1 MKLQFQSDLSYQ
13 LQAID
18 SVVNIFQGQP
28 IRKSNFTVSYGED
41 AGLIQ
46 TALGIGNRLD
56 LTQEEVL
63 KNVQEVQIKNALPR
77 SETLKGMN
85 FTIEMETGTGK
96 TYVYL
101 RSIYELHQKYGFT
114 KFVVVVPSVAIRE
127 GVYKSLQI
135 TEQHLKSLYDNQ
147 TLEYFIYDSDK
158 LDRVRNFATA
168 TTIQVMI
175 INIDAFRKSFED
187 PEKEDKANVIHR
199 PNDRLNGYK
208 PIEFIQQTNP
218 IVIIDEPQSV
228 DTTDKSKEAI
238 ASLNPLCTLRY
249 SATHIDKY
257 NMIYRLDAVDAYN
270 ERLVKKI
277 EVMSIRSE
285 ESFNQPYIK
294 LVEVKERKAKIELDV
309 ETKGNVKRTTKT
321 VKYGDD
327 LFDISGEREL
337 YRNYI
342 IEQIDWTPGNESIEV
357 GGYLLKIGDA
367 IGDIDDDTIKRYQ
380 IRQTIEE
387 HLDKELRLNPRG
399 IKVLSLF
406 FIDKVANYRDYDKDG
421 NPIKGKYA
429 LMFEEEYKKL
439 IKKPKYHT
447 LFKEIDYDID
457 VEKIHNGYFAQ
468 DKKGKLKDTKG
479 NTQADTD
486 IYSLIMKDKE
496 KLLSFNEPLRFIFSH
511 SALREGWDNPN
522 VFQICTLKDSGGTYV
537 SRRQEIGRG
546 LRLAVN
552 QNGEREADYSVNTL
566 TVMANESYE
575 DFVTNLQK
583 EIEEETGITFGK
595 IEKHTFAH
603 LVYSHKETDEAVQLG
618 YDLSKKLYE
627 HFKEKDYINEKD
639 KATTLLKEAIENYTV
654 DIPEEFQ
661 PWNKAIMIELKRIT
675 ERLPIKDG
683 SKKKKVKLNKA
694 VIDSKEFIELWDKIK
709 YKTVYSIQFDS
720 EELIKKAVN
729 SIQGMKK
736 IEKVRV
742 ISRKDAISS
751 MDRLTGLET
760 VTVKEGV
767 EDYVS
772 IQQTLPDVITELQ
785 NRTNLTRK
793 TIVQILINS
802 KRLDDFQNNP
812 QKFIDEVSKLIL
824 REMKFILQ
832 DGIKYY
838 KMDDEFYAVELFQN
852 QELLAYLNDNAVES
866 TKSPYDHVIYDSDIE
881 ESFAKRFESDENV
894 KVYVKLPN
902 WFKIDTPVGSY
913 NPDWAVVINKE
924 GVEKLYFVIETKGT
938 DIFGFLRPEEQSKI
952 AFARKHFKAI
962 NTDVTFEGPENDV
975 GDFLLRVSS
984 SNYGKNG

>member
-1 MKLQFQSDLSYQ
+1 MKLHFESKLPYQ

-18 SVVNIFQGQP
+18 SVVKVFQGQP
-28 IRKSNFTVSYGED
+28 VRQSNFTVSYGEE

-46 TALGIGNRLD
+46 TALGVGNRLD
-56 LTQEEVL
+56 LTPEEII
-63 KNVQEVQIKNALPR
+63 KNVQEVQALNGLPR
-77 SETLKGMN
+77 SESLNGLN
-85 FTIEMETGTGK
+85 FTVEMETGTGK

-101 RSIYELHQKYGFT
+101 RTIYELHQKYGFT
-114 KFVVVVPSVAIRE
+114 KFVIVVPSVAIRE

-135 TEQHLKSLYDNQ
+135 TEQHLKGLYDNQ

-158 LDRVRNFATA
+158 LDRVRSFSTA

-249 SATHIDKY
+249 SATHVDKY

-294 LVEVKERKAKIELDV
+294 LIEVKERKAKIELDV
-309 ETKGNVKRTTKT
+309 ETKGKVKRTVKN

-337 YRNYI
+337 YRNYR
-342 IEQIDWTPGNESIEV
+342 IEQIDWTEGIESVEIGGN
-357 GGYLLKIGDA
+357 LLRIGDA
-367 IGDIDDDTIKRYQ
+367 IGDFDDDTIKRYQ
-380 IRQTIEE
+380 IHQTIEE

-421 NPIKGKYA
+421 NPVKGKYA
-429 LMFEEEYKKL
+429 IMFEEEYKKL
-439 IKKPKYHT
+439 IQKPKYNT
-447 LFKEIDYDID
+447 LFKEIDVEIS

-468 DKKGKLKDTKG
+468 DKKGNLKDTKG

-496 KLLSFNEPLRFIFSH
+496 RLLSFNEPLRFIFSH

-522 VFQICTLKDSGGTYV
+522 VFQICTLKDSSGTYV

-552 QNGEREADYSVNTL
+552 QNGKREPDYNVNTL

-575 DFVTNLQK
+575 EFVMGLQN
-583 EIEEETGITFGK
+583 EIEKESGITFGK
-595 IEKHTFAH
+595 IEKHTFANVSY
-603 LVYSHKETDEAVQLG
+603 LNKETEEFEQLG

-627 HFKEKDYINEKD
+627 DFKEKGYINEKD
-639 KATTLLKEAIENYTV
+639 KATSVLKEAIERYEV
-654 DIPEEFQ
+654 DIPQEFE

-683 SKKKKVKLNKA
+683 TKKKKVKLNKA
-694 VIDSKEFIELWDKIK
+694 ILDSQEFIELWDKIK

-720 EELIKKAVN
+720 DELIKKSID
-729 SIQGMKK
+729 SIQVMKK
-736 IEKVRV
+736 IEKVRM

-772 IQQTLPDVITELQ
+772 LHHTLPDVITELQ

-793 TIVQILINS
+793 TIVRILTGSN
-802 KRLDDFQNNP
+802 RLEDFKNNP
-812 QKFIDEVSKLIL
+812 QKFIEEVTKIIL

-838 KMDDEFYAVELFQN
+838 KMDEEYYAVELFQN

-866 TKSPYDHVIYDSDIE
+866 SKSPYDHVLYDSDIE

-913 NPDWAVVINKE
+913 NPDWAAVINKD
-924 GVEKLYFVIETKGT
+924 GVEKLYFVLETKGT
-938 DIFGFLRPEEQSKI
+938 DILGLLRPEEQSKI
-952 AFARKHFKAI
+952 EFARKHFEAI
-962 NTDVTFEGPENDV
+962 NTDVAFEGPEYDV
-975 GDFLLRVSS
+975 SDFLLRVSS
-984 SNYGKNG
+984 SN

>member
-18 SVVNIFQGQP
+18 SVVNVFQGQP
-28 IRKSNFTVSYGED
+28 IRQSNFTVSFGES
-41 AGLIQ
+41 AGMIQ
-46 TALGIGNRLD
+46 TALGIGNFLD
-56 LTQEEVL
+56 LNEDEIL
-63 KNVQEVQIKNALPR
+63 KNVQEVQLRHGLSPSEALN
-77 SETLKGMN
+77 GMN
-85 FTIEMETGTGK
+85 FTVEMETGTGK

-114 KFVVVVPSVAIRE
+114 KFVIVVPSVAIRE

-135 TEQHLKSLYDNQ
+135 TEQHLKGLYDNQ

-158 LDRVRNFATA
+158 LDRVRSFATA

-187 PEKEDKANVIHR
+187 PDKEDKANIIHR

-238 ASLNPLCTLRY
+238 ASLEPLCTLRY
-249 SATHIDKY
+249 SATHVDKY

-270 ERLVKKI
+270 EKLVKKI

-285 ESFNQPYIK
+285 TSFNQPYIK
-294 LVEVKERKAKIELDV
+294 LLEVKERKAKVELDV
-309 ETKGNVKRTTKT
+309 ETKGKVKTAPKT

-337 YRNYI
+337 YRNHM
-342 IEQIDWTPGNESIEV
+342 IEQIDWTEGNESIEV
-357 GGYLLKIGDA
+357 GGHLLKIGDA
-367 IGDIDDDTIKRYQ
+367 IGDFDDDTIKRYQ
-380 IRQTIEE
+380 IHQTIEE

-439 IKKPKYHT
+439 IQKPKYNT
-447 LFKEIDYDID
+447 LFKEIDIDID
-457 VEKIHNGYFAQ
+457 VDKIHNGYFAQ

-496 KLLSFNEPLRFIFSH
+496 KLLSFHEPLRFIFSH

-552 QNGEREADYSVNTL
+552 QNGERESDYNVNTL

-575 DFVTNLQK
+575 DFVTNLQN
-583 EIEEETGITFGK
+583 EIEKESGITFGK
-595 IEKHTFAH
+595 IEKHTFANLTYLDKDTEDH
-603 LVYSHKETDEAVQLG
+603 IQLG

-627 HFKEKDYINEKD
+627 DFKSKVYINEKD
-639 KATTLLKEAIENYTV
+639 KATSVLKEAIENYEV
-654 DIPEEFQ
+654 DIPEEFE

-683 SKKKKVKLNKA
+683 TKKKKVKLNKA
-694 VIDSKEFIELWDKIK
+694 VIDSQEFIELWEKIK

-720 EELIKKAVN
+720 EELIKKAID
-729 SIQGMKK
+729 SIQIMKK

-742 ISRKDAISS
+742 ISRIDAISS
-751 MDRLTGLET
+751 IDRLTGLET

-772 IQQTLPDVITELQ
+772 LQQHTLPDVITELQ

-793 TIVQILINS
+793 TIVRILTGS
-802 KRLDDFQNNP
+802 KRLDDFKNNP
-812 QKFIDEVSKLIL
+812 QKFIDEVSRIIL

-832 DGIKYY
+832 DGIKYH
-838 KMDDEFYAVELFQN
+838 KMNNEFYAVELFQN
-852 QELLAYLNDNAVES
+852 QELLAYLNDNAVGS

-913 NPDWAVVINKE
+913 NPDWAAVINKD

-952 AFARKHFKAI
+952 AFARKHFEAI
-962 NTDVTFEGPENDV
+962 NTKVAFEGPESDV

-984 SNYGKNG
+984 SS

>member
-28 IRKSNFTVSYGED
+28 IRQSNFTVSYGED

-46 TALGIGNRLD
+46 TALGIGNRLE
-56 LTQEEVL
+56 LTPEEIL
-63 KNVQEVQIKNALPR
+63 KNVQGVQIKNGLPR
-77 SETLKGMN
+77 SENLKGMN

-158 LDRVRNFATA
+158 LDRVRSFATA

-249 SATHIDKY
+249 SATHVDKY

-270 ERLVKKI
+270 EKLVKKI

-294 LVEVKERKAKIELDV
+294 LVEVKERKAKVELDV
-309 ETKGNVKRTTKT
+309 ETKGKVKRTTKT

-327 LFDISGEREL
+327 LFDISGDREL
-337 YRNYI
+337 YRNHI
-342 IEQIDWTPGNESIEV
+342 IEQIDWTEGNESIEV
-357 GGYLLKIGDA
+357 GGHLLSIGDA

-380 IRQTIEE
+380 IHQTIEE

-447 LFKEIDYDID
+447 LFKEIDVDID
-457 VEKIHNGYFAQ
+457 VERIHNGYFAQ

-546 LRLAVN
+546 LRLSVN
-552 QNGEREADYSVNTL
+552 QNGERESDYSVNTL

-575 DFVTNLQK
+575 EFVTNLQN
-583 EIEEETGITFGK
+583 EIEEESGITFGK
-595 IEKHTFAH
+595 IEKHTFAN
-603 LVYSHKETDEAVQLG
+603 LAYINKETDEAVQLG

-627 HFKEKDYINEKD
+627 NFKAKDYINEKD
-639 KATTLLKEAIENYTV
+639 KATTLLKEAIENYDV

-720 EELIKKAVN
+720 EELIKKAVD

-742 ISRKDAISS
+742 ISRKDTISS

-772 IQQTLPDVITELQ
+772 IQHTLPDVITELQ

-793 TIVQILINS
+793 TIVQILTNS
-802 KRLDDFQNNP
+802 KRLDDFKNNP
-812 QKFIDEVSKLIL
+812 QKFIDEVSKIIL

-913 NPDWAVVINKE
+913 NPDWAAVINKD

-952 AFARKHFKAI
+952 SFARKHFEAI
-962 NTDVTFEGPENDV
+962 NTNVAFEGPESDV

-984 SNYGKNG
+984 RS